1 LKAPQEPSS
10 LTSDIFKE
18 ELMETLFHDLRFGI
32 RRLIKTPGFTVI
44 AVLSLALGIG
54 ANTAIFSLVNL
65 ILFRPLPVANPQE
78 VVSVSPVGKDGA
90 LAAFSYPN
98 YIDFRDRNEVLS
110 GLLASRFVVVSMSRN
125 GNNEKVWGDLVSG
138 NYFDVLGVKPALGRS
153 FLPEEDKTR
162 LSHPVVVISHSLWQR
177 RFGGDPSVID
187 SDVLINGMKF
197 KVIGVAPAGFKGTEV
212 IYTPE
217 IYAPFA
223 TQKWI
228 EPESDYLDKR
238 DESNMFAV
246 GRLKPGVSAAQAEA
260 SLNLLAA
267 QLAKD
272 FPNENE
278 GLGIQVIPPGF
289 VVPQFRN
296 TMLGVSAALMGLVA
310 LVLLIACANLAN
322 LLLARATERGKEI
335 AIRLSIGASRAR
347 IVRQLL
353 TESVMLAVAGGLAG
367 VALARWI
374 IDSIMALKP
383 PIAIPITLE
392 LHVDWRVLVFSMIV
406 SVITGVLFGLVP
418 ALQATKPDLIPALKD
433 AASQSGARRSLLRNG
448 LVVTQIAVSLLL
460 LIAAGLTLRALQQL
474 RVMNPGFNPENVLMM
489 NFDLRLQGYQTDVG
503 AQLRKQLLNRVESL
517 PGAQSA
523 SITGFMPLSM
533 NYSGATILIEGRLQE
548 RGVNAPSAMQ
558 AGVGLKY
565 FETIGTPLV
574 AGRDLTEQDQEGKTR
589 SAVVNETFARKFFP
603 GANPIETALG
613 KQFRTSPEEQPW
625 QIAGVAKD
633 GKYWTIGED
642 PQAFVWFP
650 IRDHLSYNYLL
661 VRTSAKPETLIGAI
675 RAEFRNL
682 DPNLPVTDVK
692 TLTDH
697 MNLSF
702 FPARAFASLLSA
714 FGLLALTLAA
724 IGIFGVMSYAVSQR
738 TREIGVRMALGAGA
752 KDIFKLVIGRGLSLT
767 LIGVGVGLALAVVG
781 TRFLSSLL
789 YNVSALDP
797 LAFVGVTLLLVA
809 VAFLACYFPAR
820 RAMKTDP
827 IVALR
832 HE

>member
-1 LKAPQEPSS
+1 
-10 LTSDIFKE
+10 
-18 ELMETLFHDLRFGI
+18 METLFQDLRFGF
-32 RRLIKTPGFTVI
+32 RRLIKTPGFAVI
-44 AVLSLALGIG
+44 AILSLALGIG
-54 ANTAIFSLVNL
+54 ANTAVFSLVNL
-65 ILFRPLPVANPQE
+65 ILFRPLPVADPGK
-78 VVSVSPVGKDGA
+78 VVSVSAVGKDGEM
-90 LAAFSYPN
+90 AAFSYPN

-110 GLLASRFVVVSMSRN
+110 GLLVSRFTYMSLSRN
-125 GNNEKVWGDLVSG
+125 GNNERVWGNLVSG
-138 NYFDVLGVKPALGRS
+138 NYFDVLGVKPALGRT

-162 LSHPVVVISHSLWQR
+162 LSHPVAVISHTLWQT
-177 RFGGDPSVID
+177 RFGGDPSIVS
-187 SDVLINGMKF
+187 SDVLINGKKF
-197 KVIGVAPAGFKGTEV
+197 KVIGVTPAGFNGTEV

-217 IYAPFA
+217 IYVPFA
-223 TQKWI
+223 MQKWI
-228 EPESDYLDKR
+228 EPQSDYLDKR
-238 DESNMFAV
+238 DSTNMFAV
-246 GRLKPGVSAAQAEA
+246 GRLKPGVNAAQAEA
-260 SLNLLAA
+260 SLNVLAA

-278 GLGIQVIPPGF
+278 GLKIQVVPPGF
-289 VVPQFRN
+289 ILPQIRSA
-296 TMLGVSAALMGLVA
+296 MLSVSAALMGLVA
-310 LVLLIACANLAN
+310 LVLLIACTNLAN
-322 LLLARATERGKEI
+322 LLLARATERSREI
-335 AIRLSIGASRAR
+335 AIRLSIGAGRAR

-353 TESVMLAVAGGLAG
+353 TESVTLAVAGGLVG
-367 VALARWI
+367 MALARWI

-383 PIAIPITLE
+383 PIAIPIMLE
-392 LHVDWRVLVFSMIV
+392 PHVDWRVLIFSMIA
-406 SVITGVLFGLVP
+406 SVVTGVLFGLVP

-433 AASQSGARRSLLRNG
+433 AVSQSGVRRSWLRGG
-448 LVVTQIAVSLLL
+448 LVVAQVAVSLLL
-460 LIAAGLTLRALQQL
+460 LIAAGLTLRALQRL

-489 NFDLRLQGYQTDVG
+489 NFDLRLQGYQTDAG
-503 AQLRKQLLNRVESL
+503 EQLRKQLLNRVESL

-523 SITGFMPLSM
+523 SITGFIPLSM
-533 NYSGATILIEGRLQE
+533 NYSGNAILIEGRQQE

-558 AGVGLKY
+558 ADVGLKY

-603 GANPIETALG
+603 GANPIKIALG
-613 KQFRTSPEEQPW
+613 KQFRTSPEGQPW
-625 QIAGVAKD
+625 QIVGVARD

-650 IRDHLSYNYLL
+650 IRDQLSYNHLL

-692 TLTDH
+692 TLTEH
-697 MNLSF
+697 MSLSL

-738 TREIGVRMALGAGA
+738 TREIGVRIALGAGA

-789 YNVSALDP
+789 YNVSAVDP
-797 LAFVGVTLLLVA
+797 LTFVGVTLLLVA

-827 IVALR
+827 MVALR
-832 HE
+832 HD

>member
-1 LKAPQEPSS
+1 
-10 LTSDIFKE
+10 
-18 ELMETLFHDLRFGI
+18 METLFHDLRFGF
-32 RRLIKTPGFTVI
+32 RRLIKTPGFAVI

-54 ANTAIFSLVNL
+54 ANTAVFSLVNL
-65 ILFRPLPVANPQE
+65 ILFRPLPVVNPGE

-110 GLLASRFVVVSMSRN
+110 GLLAYRFVSLSLSRN

-138 NYFDVLGVKPALGRS
+138 NYFDLLGVKPALGRT

-162 LSHPVVVISHSLWQR
+162 LSHPVAVISHSLWQT
-177 RFGGDPSVID
+177 RFGGDPSVVD

-197 KVIGVAPAGFKGTEV
+197 KVIGVAPAGFKGTDV

-217 IYAPFA
+217 IYVPFA
-223 TQKWI
+223 AQKWI
-228 EPESDYLDKR
+228 EPENDYLDNR
-238 DESNMFAV
+238 DEHNMFAV
-246 GRLKPGVSAAQAEA
+246 GRLKPGVSVAQAEA

-278 GLGIQVIPPGF
+278 GLMIQVVPPGF
-289 VVPQFRN
+289 VIPQFRN
-296 TMLGVSAALMGLVA
+296 AMLGVSAALMGLVA
-310 LVLLIACANLAN
+310 LVLLIACTNLAN

-353 TESVMLAVAGGLAG
+353 TESVTLAVAGGLVG
-367 VALARWI
+367 VALAQWI

-392 LHVDWRVLVFSMIV
+392 LHLDWRVLVFSMIV

-433 AASQSGARRSLLRNG
+433 AASQSGVRRSLLRNG

-460 LIAAGLTLRALQQL
+460 LIAAGLTLRALQRL
-474 RVMNPGFNPENVLMM
+474 RVMNPGFNPENALMM
-489 NFDLRLQGYQTDVG
+489 NFDLSLQGYQADVG
-503 AQLRKQLLNRVESL
+503 AQFRKQLLNRVESL

-523 SITGFMPLSM
+523 SITSFMPLSM
-533 NYSGATILIEGRLQE
+533 NYNGTTILIEGRPQE

-558 AGVGLKY
+558 SSVGLKY

-603 GANPIETALG
+603 GANPIENALG
-613 KQFRTSPEEQPW
+613 KQFRTSPEDQPW
-625 QIAGVAKD
+625 QIAGVARD

-650 IRDHLSYNYLL
+650 IRNQLAYNYLL
-661 VRTSAKPETLIGAI
+661 VRTSARPETLIGAI
-675 RAEFRNL
+675 RAEFRSL

-697 MNLSF
+697 MSLSL

-752 KDIFKLVIGRGLSLT
+752 KDIFKLVIGRGLLLT
-767 LIGVGVGLALAVVG
+767 MIGVGVGLALALVG
-781 TRFLSSLL
+781 TRLLSILL
-789 YNVSALDP
+789 YNVSAIDP
-797 LAFVGVTLLLVA
+797 LAFGGVTLLLIA

-827 IVALR
+827 MIALR
-832 HE
+832 YE

>member
-1 LKAPQEPSS
+1 MQ
-10 LTSDIFKE
+10 
-18 ELMETLFHDLRFGI
+18 TLWQDLRFGF
-32 RRLIKTPGFTVI
+32 RRLIKTPGFALI

-54 ANTAIFSLVNL
+54 ANTAVFSLVNL
-65 ILFRPLPVANPQE
+65 ILFRPLPVADPQE
-78 VVSVSPVGKDGA
+78 VVSVSAVGKNGQ

-98 YIDFRDRNEVLS
+98 YLDFRDRNEVLS
-110 GLLASRFVVVSMSRN
+110 GLLVYRFAGVSMSRN
-125 GNNEKVWGDLVSG
+125 GNNEKVWGNLVSG
-138 NYFDVLGVKPALGRS
+138 NYFDMLGIKPALGRT

-162 LSHPVVVISHSLWQR
+162 LSHPVVVISHSLWQT
-177 RFGGDPSVID
+177 RFGGDPSAVD
-187 SDVLINGMKF
+187 SDVLINGRKF
-197 KVIGVAPAGFKGTEV
+197 KIIGVAPAGFKGTEV

-217 IYAPFA
+217 IYVPLAM
-223 TQKWI
+223 QKWI
-228 EPESDYLDKR
+228 EPENDYLDKR

-246 GRLKPGVSAAQAEA
+246 GRLKAGVSASQAEA

-278 GLGIQVIPPGF
+278 GLKIQVIPPGF
-289 VVPQFRN
+289 VLPQFRN
-296 TMLGVSAALMGLVA
+296 VMLGVSAALMGLVA
-310 LVLLIACANLAN
+310 LVLLIACTNLAN

-335 AIRLSIGASRAR
+335 AIRLSIGAGRAR

-353 TESVMLAVAGGLAG
+353 TESVMLAVTGGLVG
-367 VALARWI
+367 TALAQWI

-383 PIAIPITLE
+383 PIEIPLTLE

-406 SVITGVLFGLVP
+406 SVVTGVLFGLVP

-433 AASQSGARRSLLRNG
+433 AASQSGVRRSLLRSG
-448 LVVTQIAVSLLL
+448 LVVAQVAVSLLL
-460 LIAAGLTLRALQQL
+460 LIAAGLTLRALQRL
-474 RVMNPGFNPENVLMM
+474 HGMSPGFNPENALMM
-489 NFDLRLQGYQTDVG
+489 NFDLSLQGYQTDAG
-503 AQLRKQLLNRVESL
+503 MQLRKQLLDRVESL
-517 PGAQSA
+517 PGVRSA
-523 SITGFMPLSM
+523 SITDCVPLTM
-533 NYSGATILIEGRLQE
+533 NFSSNTILIEGRPQE
-548 RGVNAPSAMQ
+548 RGVNAPQ
-558 AGVGLKY
+558 AARADVGLKY

-589 SAVVNETFARKFFP
+589 SAVVNETFARKFFL

-613 KQFRTSPEEQPW
+613 KQFRTSPEGQPW
-625 QIAGVAKD
+625 QIVGVARD

-650 IRDHLSYNYLL
+650 IGNQLAFNYLV
-661 VRTSAKPETLIGAI
+661 VRTSAKPETVIGAI
-675 RAEFRNL
+675 RGEFRNL

-692 TLTDH
+692 TLTEH
-697 MNLSF
+697 MSLSL

-714 FGLLALTLAA
+714 FGLIALALAA

-752 KDIFKLVIGRGLSLT
+752 KDIFKLVIGRGLLLT
-767 LIGVGVGLALAVVG
+767 SIGVGVGLALALVG
-781 TRFLSSLL
+781 TRLISILL
-789 YNVSALDP
+789 YSVSAIDP

-809 VAFLACYFPAR
+809 VAFLACFFPAR

-827 IVALR
+827 MVALR
-832 HE
+832 YE

>member
-1 LKAPQEPSS
+1 
-10 LTSDIFKE
+10 
-18 ELMETLFHDLRFGI
+18 METLFHDLRFGF
-32 RRLIKTPGFTVI
+32 RRLIKTPSFALI
-44 AVLSLALGIG
+44 AILSLALGIG

-65 ILFRPLPVANPQE
+65 ILFRPLPVANPPE

-90 LAAFSYPN
+90 VAAFSYPN

-110 GLLASRFVVVSMSRN
+110 GLLVSRFVVVSLSRN

-138 NYFDVLGVKPALGRS
+138 NYFDVLGVKPALGRT

-162 LSHPVVVISHSLWQR
+162 LSHPVVVISHSLWQT
-177 RFGGDPSVID
+177 RFGGDPSVVD
-187 SDVLINGMKF
+187 SDVLINGRKF

-223 TQKWI
+223 MQKWI
-228 EPESDYLDKR
+228 EPESNYMDNR
-238 DESNMFAV
+238 DAGNMFAV
-246 GRLKPGVSAAQAEA
+246 GRLKPGVSAARAEA

-278 GLGIQVIPPGF
+278 GLRIQVVPPGF
-289 VVPQFRN
+289 VIPQLRN
-296 TMLGVSAALMGLVA
+296 AMLGVSAALMGLVA
-310 LVLLIACANLAN
+310 LVLLIACTNLAN

-335 AIRLSIGASRAR
+335 AIRLSIGAGRAR
-347 IVRQLL
+347 IIRQLL
-353 TESVMLAVAGGLAG
+353 TESVMLAVTGGLVG
-367 VALARWI
+367 MALAQWI

-392 LHVDWRVLVFSMIV
+392 PHVDWRVLVFSMIV

-418 ALQATKPDLIPALKD
+418 ALQATKPDLVPALKD
-433 AASQSGARRSLLRNG
+433 VASQSGVRRSLLRSG
-448 LVVTQIAVSLLL
+448 LVVTQVAVSLLL

-474 RVMNPGFNPENVLMM
+474 RALNPGFNPENALMM
-489 NFDLRLQGYQTDVG
+489 NFDLSLQGYQPDDG
-503 AQLRKQLLNRVESL
+503 MQLRKQLLDRVESL
-517 PGAQSA
+517 PGVQSV
-523 SITGFMPLSM
+523 SITDFMPLSLGYNSNQIM
-533 NYSGATILIEGRLQE
+533 IEGRPQE
-548 RGVNAPSAMQ
+548 RGVNAPSAMN
-558 AGVGLKY
+558 ADVGLKY

-574 AGRDLTEQDQEGKTR
+574 AGRDLNEQDQEGKTR
-589 SAVVNETFARKFFP
+589 SVVVNETFARKFFP
-603 GANPIETALG
+603 GANPIENALG
-613 KQFRTSPEEQPW
+613 KQFRTSPEGQPW
-625 QIAGVAKD
+625 QIAGVARD

-642 PQAFVWFP
+642 PQAFVWYP
-650 IRDHLSYNYLL
+650 IGKQLAYNHLL

-675 RAEFRNL
+675 RGEFRKL

-692 TLTDH
+692 TLTEH
-697 MNLSF
+697 MSLSL

-714 FGLLALTLAA
+714 FGLLALALAA
-724 IGIFGVMSYAVSQR
+724 IGLFGVMSYSVSQR
-738 TREIGVRMALGAGA
+738 MREIGVRMALGAGA
-752 KDIFKLVIGRGLSLT
+752 KDIFKLVIGRGMLLT
-767 LIGVGVGLALAVVG
+767 SIGVGVGLALALVG
-781 TRFLSSLL
+781 TRLISSLL
-789 YNVSALDP
+789 YGVSAIDP

-827 IVALR
+827 MVALR
-832 HE
+832 YE